1 MDNLFAAVDAY
12 SQRMGIEEMFRDFKL
27 GGYNLEI
34 TQVDGCRLIATIIL
48 ITLAYSIS
56 TFSGQLIKQKG
67 IAKYVTRPTELK
79 RFYRRHSS
87 FAIGLHG
94 QNWIESNTFF
104 QDVVRELIRFSPAK
118 NDYYRQGMRAKT
130 LIQQAF

>member
-1 MDNLFAAVDAY
+1 
-12 SQRMGIEEMFRDFKL
+12 MFRDLKL

-34 TQVDGCRLIATIIL
+34 TQVSDRRLISIVIL

-56 TFSGQLIKQKG
+56 TFLGQSIKKKG
-67 IAKYVTRPTELK
+67 VAKYVTRPTEPK

-104 QDVVRELIRFSPAK
+104 QDAVRELIRFSTAK
-118 NDYYRQGMRAKT
+118 NDYYRRGMRAKI